1 MSRRTDRI
9 NVLLRQEIS
18 RVLASD
24 LRDPRISP
32 VVSITRVETSPDL
45 RVAKVFISVF
55 GDETD
60 KSNTLGALVS
70 ASGFVRKRL
79 SDNITL
85 RSLPA
90 FEFRLD
96 ETIEQGSELL
106 KLIDEVSPGPPD
118 GDWSQDA

>member
-118 GDWSQDA
+118 GDGSQDA